1 MTTIIPDLVQ
11 AERALPKHADAVI
24 VGGGIVGTSTA
35 LFLAERGVS
44 VALCEKGLIGAEQSA
59 RNWGWVRQMGRDPA
73 EVPLAVES
81 LALWRGLN
89 ERVGAETGF
98 RQTGITYLCDTQKES
113 ADYEEWLQH
122 ARAHD
127 VDSKLLSS
135 AALSELLPG
144 IAGRF
149 VSGLHT
155 ATDGRAEP
163 TKAVAAIANA
173 AIRAGAKIIDNCA
186 VRGIERSAGRVS
198 GVVTEHGSI
207 KCGSVVL
214 AGGAWSRLFAG
225 NAGVDFPQLKIL
237 GSVARIGPVD
247 GVPDM
252 PVGGGNF
259 AFRRR
264 LDGGYSVAMR
274 NANVAPIVPDS
285 FRLFTDFVPSLAKQW
300 HELKLRIGGRFVEE
314 WRTRRRW
321 ALDEISPFEL
331 VRVLDPVP
339 VERYNRTGLRNL
351 SKAFPAFQHAKIL
364 QHWAGLIDVTPDAV
378 PVIGPVD
385 AIPGFF
391 LASGFSGHGFGI
403 GPGAG
408 QLMADLVMGTPSRVD
423 PTPFRLDRFSRSRRG
438 QAASRRREARQ
449 AAKGTVWDGTP
460 FSLAPHSGAGPA
472 LEPVEHLPSSG
483 SRVVSPINGSL
494 SR

>member
-1 MTTIIPDLVQ
+1 MTTIIPDPVVAVRTIPKQ
-11 AERALPKHADAVI
+11 ADVVV
-24 VGGGIVGTSTA
+24 VGGGIVGASTA

-44 VALCEKGLIGAEQSA
+44 VALCEKGLIGAEQSG

-89 ERVGAETGF
+89 ERAGAETGF
-98 RQTGITYLCDTQKES
+98 RQTGITYLCETERES
-113 ADYEEWLQH
+113 AAYEEWLQH

-127 VDSKLLSS
+127 VDSQLLSR

-173 AIRAGAKIIDNCA
+173 AIRAGAHVVDNCA

-198 GVVTEHGSI
+198 GIVTEHGPI

-237 GSVARIGPVD
+237 GSVARIGQVD
-247 GVPDM
+247 GVPEM
-252 PVGGGNF
+252 PVGGSNF

-264 LDGGYSVAMR
+264 LDGSYTVAER

-300 HELKLRIGGRFVEE
+300 HELKLRIGGRFIEE
-314 WRTRRRW
+314 WRTPRRW
-321 ALDEISPFEL
+321 EFDEISPFER
-331 VRVLDPVP
+331 VRVLDPAP
-339 VERYNRTGLRNL
+339 VERFNRAGLKNL
-351 SKAFPAFQHAKIL
+351 IKAFPAFKDAKIL

-378 PVIGPVD
+378 PVIGPVGS
-385 AIPGFF
+385 IPGFF

-423 PTPFRLDRFSRSRRG
+423 PTPFCLGRFTRSRRE
-438 QAASRRREARQ
+438 AAS
-449 AAKGTVWDGTP
+449 AAQPSMGHDVV
-460 FSLAPHSGAGPA
+460 GPA
-472 LEPVEHLPSSG
+472 LGPVQSRADGGAESFRHLVTKPAFATTSAIQQG
-483 SRVVSPINGSL
+483 VAG
-494 SR
+494 